1 MYVYTRNNT
10 AQIPFDVN
18 HENTIIFNDKEA
30 QENYFYRIP
39 HIELSNQSYQR
50 VNKGIIKIA
59 PPLVTPNDNAIATFC
74 DANYIAFKN
83 VSFEDKWFYA
93 FVDRAEYINNNT
105 VMLFYHIDVIQ
116 TYMFDW
122 IFNQCMIER
131 EHTTTDIAGQHTLP
145 EQLETGPYRSYKA
158 SAYLYDEEHGDL
170 YMNNR
175 FEYRPCI
182 VLACALKDTDLNWGD
197 EFENY
202 VPGVAVPGIASA
214 VSPLPGVPQDT
225 GRYYSGV
232 RYYPFLLSGTT
243 EGQQGIYQFN
253 FAGPWAVGDNIYIN
267 TAQNVVTVTQEMVNS
282 QYVWAAVAVAVRQF
296 ITNNL
301 SQYYSASVDSD
312 GILTVYEK
320 YGEWGTDIDIRNLN
334 GKAIYKAVIQQ
345 GKESGEYGDINRLN
359 ELLIDINAH
368 NRTDAIV
375 GLYIMPYEFF
385 PKTPDEA
392 VNGVVPLE
400 MKIICPDTIDLY
412 TPRNKKLLCY
422 PYNMLFEINGCGG
435 DAEYKFEEFLKTNVT
450 ITGDTYEAAQFKIW
464 GNLSANPGMYCAPYR
479 YNGSI
484 YEGGLI
490 EQELVVNGFPM
501 CSFNVD
507 SFKAWMAQNAGT
519 IAAGV
524 GTLIASWATFIAS
537 AKSGGTFGM
546 LGGGVAG
553 WTGLAGGTGVNMT
566 GSSMPQFGQ
575 IYPEQKTPGAGLIGA
590 TLGALGQLYDHA
602 RTPPQIR
609 GQSNGNLSY
618 QAGQLTFTWYYK
630 QIKQEYAIIIDSYFD
645 MYGYKTNRVGTP
657 NLTARPKYSYVKT
670 IGCSLEGFIP
680 GDFKSEIEAIF
691 DKGIRFWNTSAVFG
705 NFDPSVNNNVPVPT
719 P

>member
-1 MYVYTRNNT
+1 MSYILPNSTMYVYTRNNIG
-10 AQIPFDVN
+10 QIPFDVN
-18 HENTIIFNDKEA
+18 HENTVIFSSK
-30 QENYFYRIP
+30 QEQESYFYNVP
-39 HIELSNQSYQR
+39 HVELSNQSYQR

-59 PPLVTPNDNAIATFC
+59 PPVLDDKAIATFC

-83 VSFEDKWFYA
+83 VSFENKWFYA

-122 IFNQCMIER
+122 MFNQCLIER

-145 EQLETGPYRSYKA
+145 EQLETGPYRSYTA
-158 SAYLYDEEHGDL
+158 SAYLHDESHGDL

-175 FEYRPCI
+175 FEYTPCV
-182 VLACALKDTDLNWGD
+182 VLACALKDTDLDWSS
-197 EFENY
+197 EFDNY
-202 VPGVAVPGIASA
+202 APGVVVPGIATE
-214 VSPLPGVPQDT
+214 T
-225 GRYYSGV
+225 GGYYSGV
-232 RYYPFLLSGTT
+232 RYYPFLIYGMQ
-243 EGQQGIYQFN
+243 GAQQGIYQFN
-253 FAGPWAVGDNIYIN
+253 FIGPWNVGDNIYIN
-267 TAQNVVTVTQEMVNS
+267 SAQNVVTVTQEMIDS
-282 QYVWAAVAVAVRQF
+282 GATWAAVAVSVRQF
-296 ITNNL
+296 INNNL
-301 SQYYSASVDSD
+301 GSYYSAIVNSD
-312 GILTVYEK
+312 GILVVYEQSGH
-320 YGEWGTDIDIRNLN
+320 YGLGIEIESFAG
-334 GKAIYKAVIQQ
+334 GQIYKYTVQPGSPDA
-345 GKESGEYGDINRLN
+345 EYGDINRLN
-359 ELLIDINAH
+359 ELLVEINAH

-375 GLYIMPYEFF
+375 GLYIMPYQFF
-385 PKTPDEA
+385 PKTASEIA
-392 VNGVVPLE
+392 NGVPPFE
-400 MKIICPDTIDLY
+400 MRIICPDTIDLY

-479 YNGSI
+479 YNGSV

-507 SFKAWMAQNAGT
+507 SFKAWMAQNTGT
-519 IAAGV
+519 ITAAGLMLV
-524 GTLIASWATFIAS
+524 GSWVSAIGGGVLAGGALEATGAMSGGYIGQHLELSSIEQSLANRYSQGAQMPSKGLIAS
-537 AKSGGTFGM
+537 
-546 LGGGVAG
+546 
-553 WTGLAGGTGVNMT
+553 
-566 GSSMPQFGQ
+566 
-575 IYPEQKTPGAGLIGA
+575 

-630 QIKQEYAIIIDSYFD
+630 QIKQEYAKIIDSYFD

-657 NLTARPKYSYVKT
+657 NLRARPKSSYVKT

-680 GDFKSEIEAIF
+680 GDFKAEIEAIF
-691 DKGIRFWNTSAVFG
+691 DKGIRFWKTSAVFG
-705 NFDPSVNNNVPVPT
+705 NFDPSVNNNMPV
-719 P
+719 

>member
-1 MYVYTRNNT
+1 MSYILPNSTMYVYTRNNT
-10 AQIPFDVN
+10 GQIPFDVN
-18 HENTIIFNDKEA
+18 HENTVIFSSKNE
-30 QENYFYRIP
+30 QLNYFENVP
-39 HIELSNQSYQR
+39 HTVLNSQSYQR

-59 PPLVTPNDNAIATFC
+59 PPVLDDNAIAKFC

-83 VSFEDKWFYA
+83 TSFENKWFYA

-122 IFNQCMIER
+122 LFNQCLIER

-145 EQLETGPYRSYKA
+145 EQLESGPYRSYKA
-158 SAYLYDEEHGDL
+158 SAYLYDETHGDL

-175 FEYRPCI
+175 FEYTPCV
-182 VLACALKDTDLNWGD
+182 VLACALKDTDLDWAS
-197 EFENY
+197 EFNNY
-202 VPGVAVPGIASA
+202 APGVVVPGIAA
-214 VSPLPGVPQDT
+214 ET
-225 GRYYSGV
+225 GGYYSGV
-232 RYYPFLLSGTT
+232 RYYPFMIYGTQ
-243 EGQQGIYQFN
+243 GAQQGIYQFN
-253 FAGPWAVGDNIYIN
+253 FVGPWNVGDNIYIN
-267 TAQNVVTVTQEMVNS
+267 SAQNVVTVTQEMINS
-282 QYVWAAVAVAVRQF
+282 GYIWAAIAVAVRQF
-296 ITNNL
+296 INSNL
-301 SQYYSASVDSD
+301 NTYYSAIVNDD
-312 GILTVYEK
+312 GILVVYEK
-320 YGEWGTDIDIRNLN
+320 SGHFGIDIDIVTYAGGN
-334 GKAIYKAVIQQ
+334 IYKYTVQPGSPDA
-345 GKESGEYGDINRLN
+345 EYGDINRLN
-359 ELLIDINAH
+359 ELLIDINKH

-375 GLYIMPYEFF
+375 GLYIMPYQFF
-385 PKTPDEA
+385 PKSANEI
-392 VNGVVPLE
+392 VNGVSPLE
-400 MKIICPDTIDLY
+400 MRIICPNTIDLY

-435 DAEYKFEEFLKTNVT
+435 DAEYKFEEFLKTTVD
-450 ITGDTYEAAQFKIW
+450 TGSDTYEAAQFKIW
-464 GNLSANPGMYCAPYR
+464 GNISANPGMYCAPYR
-479 YNGSI
+479 YNGSV

-507 SFKAWMAQNAGT
+507 SFKAWLAQNAGT
-519 IAAGV
+519 IGAGV

-546 LGGGVAG
+546 VGGGVAG

-566 GSSMPQFGQ
+566 GSTMPQFGQ
-575 IYPEQKTPGAGLIGA
+575 VFSEQKTPGAGLIGA
-590 TLGALGQLYDHA
+590 TLGAIGQLYDHA

-630 QIKQEYAIIIDSYFD
+630 QIKQEYAKIIDSYFD

-657 NLTARPKYSYVKT
+657 NLIARPKYSYVKT

-680 GDFKSEIEAIF
+680 GDFKAEIEAIF
-691 DKGIRFWNTSAVFG
+691 DKGIRFWRTSAVFG
-705 NFDPSVNNNVPVPT
+705 NFDPSVNNNMPV
-719 P
+719 

>member
-1 MYVYTRNNT
+1 MYVYTRNNIG
-10 AQIPFDVN
+10 QIPFDVN
-18 HENTIIFNDKEA
+18 HENTVIFSSK
-30 QENYFYRIP
+30 QEQESYFYNVP
-39 HIELSNQSYQR
+39 HVELSNQSYQR

-59 PPLVTPNDNAIATFC
+59 PPVLDDKAIATFC

-83 VSFEDKWFYA
+83 VSFENKWFYA

-122 IFNQCMIER
+122 MFNQCLIER

-158 SAYLYDEEHGDL
+158 SAYLHDESHGDL

-175 FEYRPCI
+175 FEYTPCV
-182 VLACALKDTDLNWGD
+182 VLACALKDTDLDWSS
-197 EFENY
+197 EFDNY
-202 VPGVAVPGIASA
+202 APGVVVPGIATE
-214 VSPLPGVPQDT
+214 T
-225 GRYYSGV
+225 GGYYSGV
-232 RYYPFLLSGTT
+232 RYYPFLIYGMQ
-243 EGQQGIYQFN
+243 GAQQGIYQFN
-253 FAGPWAVGDNIYIN
+253 FIGPWNVGDNIYIN
-267 TAQNVVTVTQEMVNS
+267 SAQNVVTVTQEMIDS
-282 QYVWAAVAVAVRQF
+282 GATWAAVAVSVRQF
-296 ITNNL
+296 INNNL
-301 SQYYSASVDSD
+301 GSYYSAIVNSD
-312 GILTVYEK
+312 GILVVYEQSGH
-320 YGEWGTDIDIRNLN
+320 YGLGIEIESFAG
-334 GKAIYKAVIQQ
+334 GQIYKYTVQPGSPDA
-345 GKESGEYGDINRLN
+345 EYGDINRLN
-359 ELLIDINAH
+359 ELLVEINAH

-375 GLYIMPYEFF
+375 GLYIMPYQFF
-385 PKTPDEA
+385 PKTASEIA
-392 VNGVVPLE
+392 NGVPPFE
-400 MKIICPDTIDLY
+400 MRIICPDTIDLY

-479 YNGSI
+479 YNGSV

-507 SFKAWMAQNAGT
+507 SFKAWMAQNTGT
-519 IAAGV
+519 ITAAGLMLV
-524 GTLIASWATFIAS
+524 GSWVSAIGGGVLAGGALEATGAMSGGYIGQHLELSSIEQSLANRYSQGAQMPSKGLIAS
-537 AKSGGTFGM
+537 
-546 LGGGVAG
+546 
-553 WTGLAGGTGVNMT
+553 
-566 GSSMPQFGQ
+566 
-575 IYPEQKTPGAGLIGA
+575 

-630 QIKQEYAIIIDSYFD
+630 QIKQEYAKIIDSYFD

-657 NLTARPKYSYVKT
+657 NLIARPKYSYVKT

-680 GDFKSEIEAIF
+680 GDFKAEIEAIF
-691 DKGIRFWNTSAVFG
+691 DKGIRFWKTSAVFG
-705 NFDPSVNNNVPVPT
+705 NFDPSVNNNMPV
-719 P
+719 